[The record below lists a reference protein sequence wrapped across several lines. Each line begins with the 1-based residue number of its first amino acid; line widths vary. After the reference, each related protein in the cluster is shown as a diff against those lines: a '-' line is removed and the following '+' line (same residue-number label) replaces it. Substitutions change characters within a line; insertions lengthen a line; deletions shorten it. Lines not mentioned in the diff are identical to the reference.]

1 MTGAPIHSVRIA
13 GLILGACMFL
23 SMAGASAGDV
33 PLPVLMSADETV
45 VPVSPS
51 VTLQDRENPAAGSRL
66 LRALRK
72 QSNQTLQ
79 PSDTSAISELPV
91 SAAEG
96 CPRDLLSRLL
106 AGAVSESGALS
117 ALAIERETLKLCLE
131 RQQVV
136 AGLFKQDAQLRAL
149 RAPAAPPV
157 PSAPVVAAPS
167 ADRTDI
173 KNESRPAS
181 KPVAAAMAPR
191 EPAGVSPLR
200 AALAGTA
207 TDTATPTT
215 PPGPRYGWFSIIGSA
230 GALRAG
236 VTDGHRVWFV
246 RAGDPLPDGVR
257 IAAIAARPPGVRV
270 ADPRGTIGQQTLL
283 PYRARPGDGS

>member
-1 MTGAPIHSVRIA
+1 MILSTAGVSAGDAPLPLMPPPDETGAPP
-13 GLILGACMFL
+13 
-23 SMAGASAGDV
+23 SAT
-33 PLPVLMSADETV
+33 LPDPGSAA
-45 VPVSPS
+45 P
-51 VTLQDRENPAAGSRL
+51 GSRL
-66 LRALRK
+66 LRALWK
-72 QSNQTLQ
+72 QSNQTPQ
-79 PSDTSAISELPV
+79 TSGSSEPSGLPV
-91 SAAEG
+91 FPAEG

-131 RQQVV
+131 RQRIV

-157 PSAPVVAAPS
+157 PSAPAAAAPP

-173 KNESRPAS
+173 RNQTRPIGE
-181 KPVAAAMAPR
+181 PVAPAVPR
-191 EPAGVSPLR
+191 EPAAVSPLR
-200 AALAGTA
+200 VALAGAA
-207 TDTATPTT
+207 TDTAPESD
-215 PPGPRYGWFSIIGSA
+215 PGPRYGWFSIIGAA

-236 VTDGHRVWFV
+236 VTDGRRVWFV

-270 ADPRGTIGQQTLL
+270 ADPRGTTGQQTLL